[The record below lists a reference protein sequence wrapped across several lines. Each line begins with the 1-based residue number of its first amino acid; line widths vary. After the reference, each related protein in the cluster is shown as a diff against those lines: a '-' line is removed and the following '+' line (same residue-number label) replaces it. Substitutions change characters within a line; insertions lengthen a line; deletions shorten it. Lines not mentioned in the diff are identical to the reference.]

1 MNSMRQ
7 LGFWAIFGCAVAP
20 LMLQADTAPDA
31 LISKVEQHYNKAR
44 TLTVDFVETYS
55 MQGHPRP
62 TETGKLT
69 LRKQGK
75 MRWDYS
81 RPSGKLFISDGKTIY
96 LYTSDDNRVEK
107 IPLRDTEDM
116 RAPLA
121 FLLGHLEL
129 KKEFQNFTVKPD
141 GPAEWLYATARSAK
155 APYEKIQML
164 IRPDGE
170 ISQLI
175 VLSRDGAQLN
185 FQLSDEK
192 VNPPVNDSLFAF
204 KIPPGAEVVNA
215 VEYTGEGR

>member
-1 MNSMRQ
+1 M
-7 LGFWAIFGCAVAP
+7 FGCMLMP
-20 LMLQADTAPDA
+20 LVLQAGTASDT

-44 TLTVDFVETYS
+44 TLSVDFVENYS
-55 MQGHPRP
+55 IQGRPRP
-62 TETGKLT
+62 AEAGKLT

-129 KKEFQNFTVKPD
+129 KKEFRDFSVKRD
-141 GPAEWLYATARSAK
+141 GAADWLDATAKNAK
-155 APYEKIQML
+155 APYEKIRML
-164 IRPDGE
+164 VDSDGE
-170 ISQLI
+170 ISHLI
-175 VLSRDGAQLN
+175 VIGRDESRLDFELSHEQ
-185 FQLSDEK
+185 
-192 VNPPVNDSLFAF
+192 VNPSVNDSLFAF

-215 VEYTGEGR
+215 VEYSGEGR